1 MPGMTPAR
9 RARRAALLGALAA
22 LPAVA
27 VLLGACGSSSTP
39 GMNGAREVRIPLGA
53 GGVGFLPLLVM
64 KERGLIEKHAAALGA
79 GDLRVRWL
87 DLGGPAVM
95 NDALL
100 SGSVDFIAAGP
111 PAFITLWDRTRGGA
125 DVRGVA
131 AIASLPMYLNTT
143 AERLATL
150 EDLGPQDKIAVT
162 AVKVSIPAI
171 AMQMYAAER
180 YGIGDAYR
188 FDRYTVT
195 MTHPDAVIALL
206 SGANQIDAHFTS
218 PPFHQRER
226 KDPRVHTV
234 LSTDAIMH
242 GATTFTMLSTTAK
255 FRAANPTIC
264 AAVLAALDEANA
276 AIRADPREAAEIL
289 YGAEATAG
297 FSADELVE
305 MLRDPAIE
313 FTTTPANVARYAQFM
328 HSIGSIEHAPE
339 SWRDLFFPEIHG
351 AAGS

>member
-1 MPGMTPAR
+1 MTTAHRSR
-9 RARRAALLGALAA
+9 RGILLLALGAL
-22 LPAVA
+22 VA
-27 VLLGACGSSSTP
+27 GCGSGDSSGGGTA
-39 GMNGAREVRIPLGA
+39 GAREVRIPLGA

-64 KERGLIEKHAAALGA
+64 KERKLIESHASALGVPN
-79 GDLRVRWL
+79 LRVRWI

-143 AERLATL
+143 SSRLETL
-150 EDLGPQDKIAVT
+150 DDLGAQDKIAVT
-162 AVKVSIPAI
+162 AVKVSIPSI

-180 YGIGDAYR
+180 YGIGEAFR

-195 MTHPDAVIALL
+195 MTHPDAVVALL

-218 PPFHQRER
+218 PPFHQREI
-226 KDPRVHTV
+226 KDSRVHTV
-234 LSTDAIMH
+234 LTTDAIMH

-255 FRAANPTIC
+255 FHAANPAIC
-264 AAVLAALDEANA
+264 AAVLAALSEANDV
-276 AIRADPREAAEIL
+276 IRADPRAAAEIL
-289 YGAEATAG
+289 FSAEATAG
-297 FSADELVE
+297 FSVDELADV
-305 MLRDPAIE
+305 LRDPEIE
-313 FTTTPANVARYAQFM
+313 FTTAPANVAKYAEFM
-328 HSIGSIEHAPE
+328 HAIRSIEHAPE

-351 AAGS
+351 AGGS

>member
-1 MPGMTPAR
+1 MTTAHPS
-9 RARRAALLGALAA
+9 RRAAVFLALAA
-22 LPAVA
+22 FA
-27 VLLGACGSSSTP
+27 VLAAGCSKESAGPNGSS
-39 GMNGAREVRIPLGA
+39 GAAREIRIPLGA

-64 KERGLIEKHAAALGA
+64 KERKLIESHAAALGVA
-79 GDLRVRWL
+79 GLNVRWI

-143 AERLATL
+143 ADTL
-150 EDLGPQDKIAVT
+150 ETLDDLGPKDKIAVT
-162 AVKVSIPAI
+162 AVKVSIPSI

-180 YGIGDAYR
+180 YGIGNAFR

-195 MTHPDAVIALL
+195 MTHPDAVVALL

-218 PPFHQRER
+218 PPFHQREI

-255 FRAANPTIC
+255 FHGANPAIC
-264 AAVLAALDEANA
+264 AAVIAALNEASDS
-276 AIRADPREAAEIL
+276 IRADPNAAAAMLFAAES
-289 YGAEATAG
+289 TAG
-297 FSADELVE
+297 FSADEIAAV
-305 MLRDPAIE
+305 LRDPEIE
-313 FTTTPANVARYAQFM
+313 FTTKPANVAKYAEFM
-328 HSIGSIEHAPE
+328 HAIGSIEHGPE
-339 SWRDLFFPEIHG
+339 SWRDLFFPEIHD
-351 AAGS
+351 AGGS

>member
-1 MPGMTPAR
+1 MPPMTPAR
-9 RARRAALLGALAA
+9 HSRRVALLGALA
-22 LPAVA
+22 
-27 VLLGACGSSSTP
+27 VLLAACGSASP
-39 GMNGAREVRIPLGA
+39 GGAGGQREVRIPLGA

-64 KERGLIEKHAAALGA
+64 KQRGLIEKHAAVLGVT
-79 GDLRVRWL
+79 DVRVRWI

-143 AERLATL
+143 AERFKAL
-150 EDLGPQDKIAVT
+150 EDLGAQDKIAVT
-162 AVKVSIPAI
+162 AVKVSIPSI

-180 YGIGDAYR
+180 YGIGEAFR

-195 MTHPDAVIALL
+195 MTHPDAVVALL

-218 PPFHQRER
+218 PPFHQREIR
-226 KDPRVHTV
+226 DPRVHTV

-255 FRAANPTIC
+255 FRTANPAIC
-264 AAVLAALDEANA
+264 AAVLAALDEANE
-276 AIRADPREAAEIL
+276 AIRADPRAAAETL
-289 YGAEATAG
+289 YAAEATAG
-297 FSADELVE
+297 FSVAELVE
-305 MLRDPAIE
+305 VLRDPAIE
-313 FTTTPANVARYAQFM
+313 FTTTPANVARYAEFM
-328 HSIGSIEHAPE
+328 HEIGSIEHVPE

>member
-1 MPGMTPAR
+1 MTTAHWSR
-9 RARRAALLGALAA
+9 RAILLVALAA
-22 LPAVA
+22 LVT
-27 VLLGACGSSSTP
+27 ACGSGGS
-39 GMNGAREVRIPLGA
+39 GGGLNNAREVRIPLGA

-64 KERGLIEKHAAALGA
+64 KERKLIEKHAGSLGVA
-79 GDLRVRWL
+79 DLHVRWI

-131 AIASLPMYLNTT
+131 AITSLPMYLNTT
-143 AERLATL
+143 AERLHTL
-150 EDLGPQDKIAVT
+150 EDLTDQDKIAVT
-162 AVKVSIPAI
+162 GIKVSIPSL

-180 YGIGDAYR
+180 FGIADAFR

-195 MTHPDAVIALL
+195 MTHPDAVVALL

-218 PPFHQRER
+218 PPFHQREI
-226 KDPRVHTV
+226 KDSRVHTV

-255 FRAANPTIC
+255 FHAAHPALC

-276 AIRADPREAAEIL
+276 AIRADPRAAAEL
-289 YGAEATAG
+289 LFAAEATAG
-297 FSADELVE
+297 FSVDELADV
-305 MLRDPAIE
+305 LRDPEIE
-313 FTTTPANVARYAQFM
+313 FTTTPANVAKYAEFM
-328 HSIGSIEHAPE
+328 HAIGSIEHAPE

>member
-1 MPGMTPAR
+1 MTPAGRGR
-9 RARRAALLGALAA
+9 RGALLGTLVALSALLAA
-22 LPAVA
+22 CAP
-27 VLLGACGSSSTP
+27 GSS
-39 GMNGAREVRIPLGA
+39 GRAHEVRIPLGA

-64 KERGLIEKHAAALGA
+64 KERGLIEKHAAALGVT
-79 GDLRVRWL
+79 DLRVRWL

-125 DVRGVA
+125 DVRGLA
-131 AIASLPMYLNTT
+131 AIASLPMYLDTT
-143 AERLATL
+143 AEHLQSL
-150 EDLGPQDKIAVT
+150 EDLGAQDKIAVT

-180 YGIGDAYR
+180 FGIGEAFR

-195 MTHPDAVIALL
+195 MTHPDAVVALL

-218 PPFHQRER
+218 PPFHQREL

-255 FRAANPTIC
+255 FRAANPAVC
-264 AAVLAALDEANA
+264 AAVLAALAEAND
-276 AIRADPREAAEIL
+276 AIRADPRAAAEIL
-289 YGAEATAG
+289 YAAEPTAG
-297 FSADELVE
+297 LSAAELVDV
-305 MLRDPAIE
+305 LRDPAIE
-313 FTTTPANVARYAQFM
+313 FTTTPANLAKYAEFM
-328 HSIGSIEHAPE
+328 HRIGSIEHEPS

-351 AAGS
+351 APGS

>member
-1 MPGMTPAR
+1 MTTAHWYR
-9 RARRAALLGALAA
+9 R
-22 LPAVA
+22 A
-27 VLLGACGSSSTP
+27 VLLFASAAFVAGCGSGGSGGGGT
-39 GMNGAREVRIPLGA
+39 GGAREVRIPLGA

-64 KERGLIEKHAAALGA
+64 KQRKLIESHAAALGV
-79 GDLRVRWL
+79 DVRVRWI

-143 AERLATL
+143 AGRLETL
-150 EDLGPQDKIAVT
+150 DDLGAQDKIAVT
-162 AVKVSIPAI
+162 AVKVSIPSI

-180 YGIGDAYR
+180 YGIGDAFR

-195 MTHPDAVIALL
+195 MTHADAVVALL

-218 PPFHQRER
+218 PPFHQREL
-226 KDPRVHTV
+226 KDSRVHTV

-242 GATTFTMLSTTAK
+242 GATTFTMLSTTTK
-255 FRAANPTIC
+255 FHAANPAIC
-264 AAVLAALDEANA
+264 AAVLAALSEAND
-276 AIRADPREAAEIL
+276 AIRADPRAAAEIL
-289 YGAEATAG
+289 FAAEATAG
-297 FSADELVE
+297 FSVDELADV
-305 MLRDPAIE
+305 LRDPEIE
-313 FTTTPANVARYAQFM
+313 FTTRPANVAKYAEFM
-328 HSIGSIEHAPE
+328 HAIGSIEHAPE

>member
-1 MPGMTPAR
+1 MVPGRRSR
-9 RARRAALLGALAA
+9 RAVLLAALAA
-22 LPAVA
+22 FVA
-27 VLLGACGSSSTP
+27 GCGSGSGGGAS
-39 GMNGAREVRIPLGA
+39 GARELRIPLGA

-64 KERGLIEKHAAALGA
+64 KEHKLIEKHAASLGVA
-79 GDLRVRWL
+79 NLIVRWI

-111 PAFITLWDRTRGGA
+111 PAFITLWDRTRGAA

-143 AERLATL
+143 AERLRTL
-150 EDLGPQDKIAVT
+150 DDLSDRDKIAVT
-162 AVKVSIPAI
+162 AVKVSIPSI

-180 YGIGDAYR
+180 FGIKDAFR

-195 MTHPDAVIALL
+195 MTHPDAVVALL

-218 PPFHQRER
+218 PPFHQREL
-226 KDPRVHTV
+226 KDARVHTV

-242 GATTFTMLSTTAK
+242 GATTFTMLSTTAR
-255 FRAANPTIC
+255 FHAANPVVC
-264 AAVLAALDEANA
+264 AAVLAALEEADD
-276 AIRADPREAAEIL
+276 AIRADPRAAAEIL
-289 YGAEATAG
+289 FAAEATAG
-297 FSADELVE
+297 FSVDELADV
-305 MLRDPAIE
+305 LRDPEIE
-313 FTTTPANVARYAQFM
+313 FTTTPANVEKYAEFM
-328 HSIGSIEHAPE
+328 HAIGSIEHAPE
-339 SWRDLFFPEIHG
+339 SWHDLFFPEIHG

>member
-1 MPGMTPAR
+1 MTTAHRSR
-9 RARRAALLGALAA
+9 RAVLLVALAA
-22 LPAVA
+22 FVA
-27 VLLGACGSSSTP
+27 ACGSGGSGGVT
-39 GMNGAREVRIPLGA
+39 GGAREVRIPLGA

-64 KERGLIEKHAAALGA
+64 KERKLIEKHAAALGVA
-79 GDLRVRWL
+79 DLRVRWI

-111 PAFITLWDRTRGGA
+111 PAFIMLWDRTRGAA

-131 AIASLPMYLNTT
+131 AITSLPMYLNTT
-143 AERLATL
+143 AERLRTL
-150 EDLGPQDKIAVT
+150 EDLTDQDKIAVT
-162 AVKVSIPAI
+162 GIKVSIPSI

-180 YGIGDAYR
+180 FGIRDAFR

-195 MTHPDAVIALL
+195 MTHPDAVIGLL

-218 PPFHQRER
+218 PPFHQREL
-226 KDPRVHTV
+226 KDARVHTV

-255 FRAANPTIC
+255 FHDTNPALC
-264 AAVLAALDEANA
+264 AAVIAALEEADEA
-276 AIRADPREAAEIL
+276 IRTDPRAAADIL
-289 YGAEATAG
+289 FAAEATAG
-297 FSADELVE
+297 FSADELADV
-305 MLRDPAIE
+305 LRDPAIE
-313 FTTTPANVARYAQFM
+313 FTTTPANVAKYAEFM
-328 HSIGSIEHAPE
+328 HAIGSIEHAPE